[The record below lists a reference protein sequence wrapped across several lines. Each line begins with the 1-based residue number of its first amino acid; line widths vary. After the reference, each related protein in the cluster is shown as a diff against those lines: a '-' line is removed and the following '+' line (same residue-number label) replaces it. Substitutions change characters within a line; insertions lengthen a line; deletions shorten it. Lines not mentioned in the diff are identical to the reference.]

1 MVSSIWTWWRWL
13 EWILGIRLCSWDWER
28 NDVRNIVKDKETVIV
43 RKILTCPST
52 DIDKTIY
59 PTACVM
65 ILQPWIVLACK
76 TANFSL
82 TGGNKNH
89 IGMWHCIP
97 FRSAW
102 NDIRM
107 YKRILCGFLIQTVD
121 NNLQGTGTVCEGL
134 LNAKVISDEFCILK
148 IYFAGKSTVDCFIF
162 VLGKG
167 SLLPTPELRL
177 RFCV

>member
-1 MVSSIWTWWRWL
+1 
-13 EWILGIRLCSWDWER
+13 
-28 NDVRNIVKDKETVIV
+28 
-43 RKILTCPST
+43 
-52 DIDKTIY
+52 
-59 PTACVM
+59 
-65 ILQPWIVLACK
+65 
-76 TANFSL
+76 
-82 TGGNKNH
+82 
-89 IGMWHCIP
+89 MWHCIP

-177 RFCV
+177 RFRVQNKQQICGGVRMMGSGSSSSVMKF